1 MLIDE
6 THKKWLVR
14 TVVLT
19 AAAAVGYV
27 PYHLFSPNGAQ
38 GGSAVGLVYGSV
50 GYGLMLVAGALG
62 LRKRFP
68 TLRVGRVQLWMRA
81 HLWLGTLSLP
91 LIIFHSG
98 FSMGG
103 AFTSVLMV
111 LSVLVVLSGV
121 YGAVLQH
128 YLPKLMTLQVP
139 METVYE
145 EITSIR
151 RQLSDEADWIIASQ
165 EAQTAHA
172 PEPEPAVVVDP
183 SLPKTF
189 QLAAKMDA
197 MAKLD
202 KSQTVF
208 MMRPTPQAVE
218 SLRSFY
224 TKEVEPFLE
233 RPRGQNHQ
241 LGVPERAKQRFDQ
254 LRTLVPTSL
263 HDAVNDLENICE
275 EARQL
280 NRQEKLHHWLHGWL
294 LFHIPLSYTL
304 LLLGAIHAVV
314 ALRY

>member
-1 MLIDE
+1 MLIDA
-6 THKKWLVR
+6 THKKWLLR
-14 TVVLT
+14 TVILT
-19 AAAAVGYV
+19 VAAAIAYV
-27 PYHLFSPNGAQ
+27 PHYLFSPSGPQ
-38 GGSAVGLVYGSV
+38 GGSVMGLIYAVT
-50 GYGLMLVAGALG
+50 GYGLMLLAGLLG

-68 TLRVGRVQLWMRA
+68 TLRVGRVQRWMRA

-91 LIIFHSG
+91 LVIFHSG

-103 AFTSVLMV
+103 TFTSVLMA
-111 LSVLVVLSGV
+111 LAVLVVLSGI
-121 YGAVLQH
+121 YGAALQH
-128 YLPKLMTLQVP
+128 YLPKVMTLQVP

-145 EITSIR
+145 EINSIR

-165 EAQTAHA
+165 EAQAAHTPA
-172 PEPEPAVVVDP
+172 PEAEVAVDP

-189 QLAAKMDA
+189 RLAAQMDA

-208 MMRPTPQAVE
+208 LARPSPKATE
-218 SLRSFY
+218 GLRSFY
-224 TKEVEPFLE
+224 ATEVQPFLE
-233 RPRGQNHQ
+233 KPHDHPYL
-241 LGVPERAKQRFDQ
+241 LGVSERAKQRFDQ
-254 LRTLVPTSL
+254 LRKMVPATL

-280 NRQEKLHHWLHGWL
+280 NRQEKMHHWLHGWL
-294 LFHIPLSYTL
+294 LFHIPLSYAL